1 MITGIKG
8 TRSTRLRR
16 AAAVAV
22 TSGAVLATGALTAA
36 PAQAVTTPSIVAKGG
51 YVMNN
56 TTGST
61 LYGKAADYKR
71 STGSTTK
78 IMTAKVVLAQS
89 NLNLDKKVTIQQ
101 AYSDYVVKNQAS
113 LAHLIVGDKVTV
125 RQLLYGLML
134 PSGCDA
140 AYALA
145 DTYGSGS
152 TRAARVS
159 NFIGKMNAAAKSLGL
174 KNTHFDSFD
183 GIGNG
188 NNYSTPRDLT
198 KIASSAMKNSTF
210 RTIVKT
216 KSYTAKTI
224 TKTGSTRTMGT
235 WTNTNT
241 LLSSYGGTIGVKTGS
256 GPEAGAC
263 LVFAATRNGKT
274 VIGTVLASTSYAQ
287 RATDA
292 TKLLNYSF
300 ARLG

>member
-8 TRSTRLRR
+8 IRLRR
-16 AAAVAV
+16 ATAVAV
-22 TSGAVLATGALTAA
+22 TSGALLATGALTAA
-36 PAQAVTTPSIVAKGG
+36 PAQAVTAPTIVAKGG
-51 YVMNN
+51 FVMNN
-56 TTGST
+56 ANAKT
-61 LYGKAADYKR
+61 LYGKAADTRR

-89 NLNLDKKVTIQQ
+89 NLNLDAKVTIQK
-101 AYSDYVVKNQAS
+101 AYSDYVVKNNAS
-113 LAHLIVGDKVTV
+113 QAHLIVGDKVTV

-145 DTYGSGS
+145 DKFGSGS
-152 TRAARVS
+152 TRAARVKS
-159 NFIGKMNAAAKSLGL
+159 FIGKMNTAARNLGL

-188 NNYSTPRDLT
+188 SNYSTPRDLT
-198 KIASSAMKNSTF
+198 KIASSAMKSSTF

-224 TKTGSTRTMGT
+224 TKTGSTRTMNP
-235 WTNTNT
+235 WKNTNG
-241 LLSSYGGTIGVKTGS
+241 LLSSYSGTIGVKTGS
-256 GPEAGAC
+256 GPEAKYC

-274 VIGTVLASTSYAQ
+274 VIGTVLASSSIAQ
-287 RATDA
+287 READA
-292 TKLLNYSF
+292 KKLLNYGF
-300 ARLG
+300 AKLG